1 MHVKIKE
8 LNKRIDLLEEEFEY
22 NRRQMQVLADDNR
35 RGTSDYDA
43 LLERNLRINDEIR
56 FLLAEVWKLEEQR

>member
-1 MHVKIKE
+1 MHIKIKE

-43 LLERNLRINDEIR
+43 LLERNQRINDEIR
-56 FLLAEVWKLEEQR
+56 GLLAEMWKLEEQR

>member
-1 MHVKIKE
+1 MHIKIKE

-56 FLLAEVWKLEEQR
+56 GLLAEMWKLEEQL

>member
-1 MHVKIKE
+1 MTTKIKD

-22 NRRQMQVLADDNR
+22 NRRQMHMLADDNR

-43 LLERNLRINDEIR
+43 LLERNLRINNEIR
-56 FLLAEVWKLEEQR
+56 GLLAEMWKLEEQL

>member
-56 FLLAEVWKLEEQR
+56 GLLAEMWKLEEQR

>member
-1 MHVKIKE
+1 MHTKIKK

-43 LLERNLRINDEIR
+43 LLERNLRINNEIR
-56 FLLAEVWKLEEQR
+56 GLLAEMWKLEE

>member
-1 MHVKIKE
+1 MHIKIKE

-22 NRRQMQVLADDNR
+22 NRRQMCMLADDNR

-56 FLLAEVWKLEEQR
+56 DLLAEMWKLEE

>member
-1 MHVKIKE
+1 MTTKIKD

-22 NRRQMQVLADDNR
+22 NRRQMHMLADDNR

-43 LLERNLRINDEIR
+43 LLERNLRINEEIR
-56 FLLAEVWKLEEQR
+56 CLLAEMWELYEQR

>member
-1 MHVKIKE
+1 MHIKIKE

-22 NRRQMQVLADDNR
+22 NHRQMHMLADDNH

-43 LLERNLRINDEIR
+43 LLERNQRINDEIR
-56 FLLAEVWKLEEQR
+56 GLLAEMWKLEEQR

>member
-1 MHVKIKE
+1 MHIKIKE

-22 NRRQMQVLADDNR
+22 NRRQMHMLADDNH

-43 LLERNLRINDEIR
+43 LLERNQRINDEIR
-56 FLLAEVWKLEEQR
+56 GLLAEMWKLEEQR

>member
-1 MHVKIKE
+1 MHIKIKE

-56 FLLAEVWKLEEQR
+56 GLLAEMWKLEE

>member
-1 MHVKIKE
+1 MHIKIKE

-56 FLLAEVWKLEEQR
+56 CLLAEMWKLEEQR

>member
-22 NRRQMQVLADDNR
+22 NRRQMHMLADDNR

-43 LLERNLRINDEIR
+43 LLECNLRINDEIR
-56 FLLAEVWKLEEQR
+56 CLLVEMWKLEEQR

>member
-1 MHVKIKE
+1 MHAKIKE

-22 NRRQMQVLADDNR
+22 NRRQMHMLADDNR

-43 LLERNLRINDEIR
+43 LLKRNLRINDDLVALR
-56 FLLAEVWKLEEQR
+56 QAFSLFDGR

>member
-1 MHVKIKE
+1 MHIKIKE
-8 LNKRIDLLEEEFEY
+8 LNKRIDLLEEKFEY

-43 LLERNLRINDEIR
+43 LLERNLRINNEIR
-56 FLLAEVWKLEEQR
+56 GLLAEMWKLEE